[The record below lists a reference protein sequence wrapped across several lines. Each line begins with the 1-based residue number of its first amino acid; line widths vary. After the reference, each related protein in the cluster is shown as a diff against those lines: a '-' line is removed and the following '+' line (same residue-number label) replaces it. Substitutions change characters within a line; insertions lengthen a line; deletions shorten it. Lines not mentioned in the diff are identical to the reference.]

1 MFNNNINVT
10 WNDIYA
16 ILEQY
21 GKFIDNSINLEMLN
35 DGFIE
40 DNYEHNQ
47 YLFYSHNRIVKI
59 NKNIPE
65 KWLLLIFDAYL
76 KDADVDANTSA
87 FDSIMEEYNKHC
99 MSINTY
105 NFNNKQIMN
114 LRQYLAKHDIIMQ
127 EKYQHLSTIK
137 VYELPKV
144 IDDINKILSIAKYNL
159 DEVAYYVIIDNYF
172 CFNNI
177 DDEETNIEQLTKMM
191 NDKKMFSEAVHDARQ
206 IEIAITEALYDITN
220 NAIWYVLQD
229 KMLEILEYDTLEV
242 SQTVNAVYDK
252 IYDKIIARI
261 DEIAYPFVVKFCKE
275 AIDKIENE

>member
-1 MFNNNINVT
+1 MFDNNINVT

-16 ILEQY
+16 VLEQY
-21 GKFIDNSINLEMLN
+21 GKFIDSSIDLELLN

-40 DNYEHNQ
+40 DDYERNQ
-47 YLFYSHNRIVKI
+47 YLFYSHNYIVKI

-76 KDADVDANTSA
+76 KDADA
-87 FDSIMEEYNKHC
+87 FDNIMEEYNKHC

-105 NFNNKQIMN
+105 DLNNEQITN
-114 LRQYLAKHDIIMQ
+114 LRQYLAKHDIIIQ
-127 EKYQHLSTIK
+127 EKYQRLSTIK
-137 VYELPKV
+137 AYELPKI
-144 IDDINKILSIAKYNL
+144 IDDINKILSIVKYNL

-177 DDEETNIEQLTKMM
+177 DEETNIEQLTKMM

-242 SQTVNAVYDK
+242 SQTVDAINDK

-261 DEIAYPFVVKFCKE
+261 DEIAYPFVIKFCKE
-275 AIDKIENE
+275 TIDKIENK